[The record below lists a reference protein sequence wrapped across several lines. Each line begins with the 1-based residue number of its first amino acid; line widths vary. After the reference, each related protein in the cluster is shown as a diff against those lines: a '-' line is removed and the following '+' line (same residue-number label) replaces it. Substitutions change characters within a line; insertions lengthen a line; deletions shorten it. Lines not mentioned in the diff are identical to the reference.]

1 MVVFAQHSSEG
12 TILVPASQVTTD
24 LNAKTI
30 TAAAIPARIINASA
44 DQPVSQYWVEIT
56 PAPVPLPFLVNIV
69 RFTPTLATP
78 RHAPTMPPAHPME
91 LISPAVAFL
100 VGLDKPAIPK
110 SIDALQILAKIVET
124 ALPASTSLL
133 APAQPILLEFI
144 VKPTLMS
151 ARSINATMVDIVS
164 LDTAILHATA
174 LVDSWELN
182 VNLMLILV
190 LPVHAKMVLF
200 ALIPIILTLAS
211 VLVIS
216 MVQLAHKVSLLSFL
230 TSSHFSLIN

>member
-1 MVVFAQHSSEG
+1 MVVFALQSYKE
-12 TILVPASQVTTD
+12 TILVLASQVTTD

-56 PAPVPLPFLVNIV
+56 PAPVLPPFLVNIA

-100 VGLDKPAIPK
+100 VGLDKPAIPRLTV
-110 SIDALQILAKIVET
+110 ALQILAKMVET
-124 ALPASTSLL
+124 AHPASTSLL
-133 APAQPILLEFI
+133 APVQAILLESI

-151 ARSINATMVDIVS
+151 AQSINATMVELVS
-164 LDTAILHATA
+164 VDTAILHATV
-174 LVDSWELN
+174 LVDSWEQTAN
-182 VNLMLILV
+182 
-190 LPVHAKMVLF
+190 
-200 ALIPIILTLAS
+200 
-211 VLVIS
+211 
-216 MVQLAHKVSLLSFL
+216 
-230 TSSHFSLIN
+230 